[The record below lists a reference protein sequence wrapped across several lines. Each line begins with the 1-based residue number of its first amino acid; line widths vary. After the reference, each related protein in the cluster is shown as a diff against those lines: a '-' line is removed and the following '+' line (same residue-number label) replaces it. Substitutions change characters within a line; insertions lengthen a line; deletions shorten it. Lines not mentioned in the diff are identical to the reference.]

1 MLSPLSSSPG
11 LEVLAAQLET
21 MPKHGSDR
29 PTTLW
34 ELGLVLYLTAQ
45 PDARTTVPAHRYHIS
60 MRESRRS
67 LKDIVLNDTV
77 FEWKAV
83 QSPQNTAARPELGYG
98 SNPLLL
104 ADNTLTEELRITGSG
119 QVTLH
124 ATCDLDALDLDTVN
138 EITVAADLKPLNTEV
153 PVAVEVI
160 LTKVDMGSM
169 YAGTLW
175 TYEPEE

>member
-1 MLSPLSSSPG
+1 M
-11 LEVLAAQLET
+11 
-21 MPKHGSDR
+21 
-29 PTTLW
+29 
-34 ELGLVLYLTAQ
+34 
-45 PDARTTVPAHRYHIS
+45 
-60 MRESRRS
+60 
-67 LKDIVLNDTV
+67 KDIVLNDTV